1 MIPIVETQSF
11 TAQNQK
17 IDRRQTRTVGW
28 REARLCLAR
37 QTGSSQ
43 PIFGVT
49 LGSVDAAGEQLA
61 DSAIRA
67 LCRH

>member
-1 MIPIVETQSF
+1 MIPIVATEST
-11 TAQNQK
+11 TAQKPK
-17 IDRRQTRTVGW
+17 IDRRKTRTVGW

-49 LGSVDAAGEQLA
+49 LGSVDDAGDQLA
-61 DSAIRA
+61 HSAIRA